1 MKKFDSI
8 SREISRQVTNKEG
21 EFQLRLDEFNLAKI
35 LANFVYFA
43 KKQGIVLRKSGITFK
58 IFVFMELMNHLLLL
72 LPLLIY

>member
-1 MKKFDSI
+1 M
-8 SREISRQVTNKEG
+8 TNKEG

-43 KKQGIVLRKSGITFK
+43 KNKELFYGKVELHSR